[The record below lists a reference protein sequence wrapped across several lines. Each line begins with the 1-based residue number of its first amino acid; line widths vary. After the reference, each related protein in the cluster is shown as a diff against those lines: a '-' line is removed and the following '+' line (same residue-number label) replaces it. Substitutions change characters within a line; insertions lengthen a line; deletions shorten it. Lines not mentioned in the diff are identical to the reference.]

1 MCNIRDDA
9 TERQVLQ
16 DVRSE
21 DGGDGMRLIVAVLI
35 TAWISGSVG
44 FVIGGVFGIERGRQ
58 DVDSDV

>member
-1 MCNIRDDA
+1 M
-9 TERQVLQ
+9 EQ
-16 DVRSE
+16 E
-21 DGGDGMRLIVAVLI
+21 GDGMRLIVAVLI